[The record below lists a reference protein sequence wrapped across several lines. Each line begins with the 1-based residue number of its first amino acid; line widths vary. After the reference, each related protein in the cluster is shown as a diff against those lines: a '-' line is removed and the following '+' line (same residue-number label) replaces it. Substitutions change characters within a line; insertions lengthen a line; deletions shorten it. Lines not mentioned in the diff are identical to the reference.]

1 MVPSSAILQAI
12 DSRIRCAKQAEVSAS
27 RQEHHMKTV
36 ELRRHTDNEGDKLS
50 DDGVR
55 QAREIGARLSPPYD
69 LYVSTGAGRAT
80 QTVEIWRDA
89 VGDDKPI
96 QDEIGLRSDHEDRWR
111 QAYRK
116 AGSGELARMREVDPD
131 FVREDSASLGAALGS
146 VFDRLPEGGK
156 ALVCGHSPTNEAAV
170 LGLTGQTI
178 GALTK
183 GAGVRVTRED
193 DGSYRVEPME

>member
-1 MVPSSAILQAI
+1 
-12 DSRIRCAKQAEVSAS
+12 
-27 RQEHHMKTV
+27 MKTV
-36 ELRRHTDNEGDKLS
+36 ELRRHTDNDGDKLS
-50 DDGVR
+50 DHGVR
-55 QAREIGARLSPPYD
+55 DAREIGARLSPPYD

-80 QTVEIWRDA
+80 QTLEICRDA

-96 QDEIGLRSDHEDRWR
+96 QYEIGLRSDHEDRWKE
-111 QAYRK
+111 AYKK
-116 AGSGELARMREVDPD
+116 AGSAELARMREVDPA
-131 FVREDSASLGAALGS
+131 FVREDSASLGAALGR

>member
-1 MVPSSAILQAI
+1 
-12 DSRIRCAKQAEVSAS
+12 
-27 RQEHHMKTV
+27 MKTV
-36 ELRRHTDNEGDKLS
+36 ELRRHTDNDGDQLS

-55 QAREIGARLSPPYD
+55 QAREIGGRLSPPYD

-96 QDEIGLRSDHEDRWR
+96 QDEIGLRSDHEDRWKA
-111 QAYRK
+111 AYQK
-116 AGSGELARMREVDPD
+116 AGSGELDRMREADPD
-131 FVREDSASLGAALGS
+131 FVREDSAALGEALGS
-146 VFDRLPEGGK
+146 VFDRLPEDGK

-178 GALTK
+178 RALTK
-183 GAGVRVTRED
+183 GAGVQVTRQD

>member
-1 MVPSSAILQAI
+1 LRGIESPILCN
-12 DSRIRCAKQAEVSAS
+12 RPRSAS
-27 RQEHHMKTV
+27 HEELEMKTV
-36 ELRRHTDNEGDKLS
+36 ELRRHTDNDGDMLS

-80 QTVEIWRDA
+80 QTLEIWRDA

-96 QDEIGLRSDHEDRWR
+96 RDEPGLRSDHEDRWR
-111 QAYRK
+111 EAYQR
-116 AGSGELARMREVDPD
+116 ADSGELPRMREVAPD

-146 VFDRLPEGGK
+146 VFDQLPEGGN

-170 LGLTGQTI
+170 LGLTGETI
-178 GALTK
+178 GALAK
-183 GAGVRVTRED
+183 GAGVRVTQED
-193 DGSYRVEPME
+193 DGNYRVAPTE